1 MGVSFLPK
9 TLVFIFLEKNGTC
22 PGEGG
27 SLADRWRIVGAGP
40 ADDIAFSR
48 TPQEALCDL
57 FPNLVDRAPRGVG
70 SQERAWPTGTERAK
84 VSGEFWHG
92 LPVLRAPSDC
102 PPPLGA
108 AFRAKLR
115 EWGQVHKPQEG
126 RQRKQLLAVLGSL
139 LPEAGR
145 ICGGGSWA
153 AAGCAGSKGL

>member
-57 FPNLVDRAPRGVG
+57 FPNLVDRAPRGYEVRKG
-70 SQERAWPTGTERAK
+70 PGRQAQKGPRSQEN
-84 VSGEFWHG
+84 SGMASRFSG
-92 LPVLRAPSDC
+92 LPQTALRPWGLLSGPS
-102 PPPLGA
+102 
-108 AFRAKLR
+108 
-115 EWGQVHKPQEG
+115 
-126 RQRKQLLAVLGSL
+126 
-139 LPEAGR
+139 
-145 ICGGGSWA
+145 
-153 AAGCAGSKGL
+153 